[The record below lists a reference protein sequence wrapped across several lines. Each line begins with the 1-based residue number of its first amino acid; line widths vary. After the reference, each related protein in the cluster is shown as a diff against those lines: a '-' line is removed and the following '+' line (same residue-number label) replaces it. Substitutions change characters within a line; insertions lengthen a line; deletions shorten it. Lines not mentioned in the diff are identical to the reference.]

1 MALLLGIPPRSIL
14 RDDRRPHGS
23 LRAIDRRLM
32 QPGLSTVPV
41 KAQLQLPIRPFP
53 PGVHGRRFIV
63 RLGPER
69 IEDRG
74 PYQAQQRFALGISR
88 VVPVQARPCAVVLP
102 RQLPIITS

>member
-1 MALLLGIPPRSIL
+1 MNVPVIAP
-14 RDDRRPHGS
+14 
-23 LRAIDRRLM
+23 
-32 QPGLSTVPV
+32 QTVPNLLNREAAHEQV
-41 KAQLQLPIRPFP
+41 AQLVQLPIRPFP
-53 PGVHGRRFIV
+53 PGVHGRRLIV